1 MDFFEKIGRRLSDAG
16 QNVAQQT
23 RDFSD
28 VTKLNSAISDRE
40 KRISQMFLQLGQSYY
55 ERHKSD
61 EQAEELDIIE
71 QINALYSEISV
82 NQEKIRQIKNVV
94 KCEKCGADLPPK
106 ASFCNVCGVKVNQ
119 APPVSTN
126 VETGR
131 VCPVCHAVIG
141 ADNLFCVHCGAKLG
155 NTEE

>member
-1 MDFFEKIGRRLSDAG
+1 MDFFEQIGRRLSNAG

-28 VTKLNSAISDRE
+28 VAKLNSAISDRE

-71 QINALYSEISV
+71 QINTLYSEISV
-82 NQEKIRQIKNVV
+82 N
-94 KCEKCGADLPPK
+94 
-106 ASFCNVCGVKVNQ
+106 
-119 APPVSTN
+119 
-126 VETGR
+126 
-131 VCPVCHAVIG
+131 
-141 ADNLFCVHCGAKLG
+141 
-155 NTEE
+155 